1 MDKAEKPFM
10 ALSWVSPTSS
20 CFIVP
25 FFTNAFGILSYTKY
39 FTYYRAG
46 GWILDNFPQNREQW
60 SLMQEKNILP
70 DDVVFLKDTS
80 EGGMSVNNL
89 SFHSFKNMINRKR

>member
-1 MDKAEKPFM
+1 MF
-10 ALSWVSPTSS
+10 
-20 CFIVP
+20 
-25 FFTNAFGILSYTKY
+25 
-39 FTYYRAG
+39 YRAG

-80 EGGMSVNNL
+80 EGGMSVKIYHFIALN
-89 SFHSFKNMINRKR
+89 

>member
-1 MDKAEKPFM
+1 M

-20 CFIVP
+20 YHASLFH
-25 FFTNAFGILSYTKY
+25 FSQNNAFGILSYTKY
-39 FTYYRAG
+39 FTFYRAG

-89 SFHSFKNMINRKR
+89 SFQSFKNMIN